1 MQLMFN
7 CVKLIVPV
15 HWEWLY
21 DIYYIRT
28 MGAAVQHQLLKTLAF
43 FQVVTFMG
51 SNIMLVNKF
60 FLYASYVC
68 VAIQIAQL

>member
-1 MQLMFN
+1 
-7 CVKLIVPV
+7 
-15 HWEWLY
+15 
-21 DIYYIRT
+21 